1 MALGN
6 HGLNPVQ
13 AEPGKIL
20 GHGCDKLW
28 PTATRIEIVVAQ
40 QEMTSRGLR
49 PCLCRPKSFGVAQ
62 VEEASGRGREPTA
75 VDWSWG
81 GHASS

>member
-6 HGLNPVQ
+6 HGLDPVQ
-13 AEPGKIL
+13 AKPGKIL

-40 QEMTSRGLR
+40 QEMTSAACARA
-49 PCLCRPKSFGVAQ
+49 C
-62 VEEASGRGREPTA
+62 A
-75 VDWSWG
+75 VQKF
-81 GHASS
+81 